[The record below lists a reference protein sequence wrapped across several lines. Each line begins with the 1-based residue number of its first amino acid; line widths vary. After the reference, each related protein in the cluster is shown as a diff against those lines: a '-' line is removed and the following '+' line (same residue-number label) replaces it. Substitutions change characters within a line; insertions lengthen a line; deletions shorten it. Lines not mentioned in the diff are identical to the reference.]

1 MTTLPDSAPDGG
13 NSRTLVVLLLGR
25 HASVERLLGAA
36 RRQGCTLTNLVLGPG
51 EHAGVTRVSLT
62 IDGGHPER
70 LAQQIARLVDVV
82 DVRDTTHMHA
92 TRDASPSDEVSTPFH
107 TQADGALPV
116 ESDLESPHTPMED

>member
-1 MTTLPDSAPDGG
+1 MTTLPDAAPDAR

-51 EHAGVTRVSLT
+51 DHPGLTRVSLT

-82 DVRDTTHMHA
+82 DVRETTLA
-92 TRDASPSDEVSTPFH
+92 QPGRSPSPADAVPTPFH

-116 ESDLESPHTPMED
+116 ESDAEPPHTPTED